1 MKFKVLIIFVIILF
15 WNLNGYTT
23 VYDVYKGGP
32 YTNLNGVFTTDGDTI
47 HIIDNARYN
56 EFYDIQDN
64 YLTIMGDAD
73 NKPEIYCDGDVLNI
87 GATNVVLKNLKISIG
102 TSATGSTAL
111 TILSNNIK
119 ISNCDFYVY
128 GNLFDYTAIKIRKG
142 RNILIEDCTFSG
154 NHFTAI
160 YITNMTGNIK
170 IKDSLFFNLD
180 NGIVLKKVDSDADV
194 EKLEII
200 NNIFHNISSNA
211 IYETNINPIT
221 NILLYNLI
229 YNCADY
235 GIKMYGNSYSYIY
248 NNTIAKG
255 GGGLFLKVANSN
267 EWYLYNNIFY
277 YNDIYY
283 DFYFDN
289 NGMSPIFEL
298 RNNCINSRAIAG
310 GMTVDENNINIDPLF
325 VNMDN
330 YDFHLRGDSPCV
342 DSGLYIDYQNEF
354 GFSPPIYNG
363 VIDRGALEFFPV
375 EESVKNNNANVRVE
389 LAANNLINGMPLLI
403 RVSNLDKISSS
414 DKVHL
419 EASVYS
425 ITGKKV
431 KDLFNANVNTSA
443 SLDIKWNN
451 NKKVKSGLYLL
462 YVKINDKSYIKKFFI
477 MR

>member
-1 MKFKVLIIFVIILF
+1 MRIKVLIIFSIILF

-23 VYDVYKGGP
+23 MYEVSKGGS
-32 YTNLNGVFTTDGDTI
+32 YTNLTDVPTVDGDTI

-56 EFYDIQDN
+56 EFYGVLDN
-64 YLTIMGDAD
+64 NLTIMGDPD
-73 NKPEIYCDGDVLNI
+73 NRPEIYNDYYILNI
-87 GATNVVLKNLKISIG
+87 EASNVTLKNLRITLGYPPVNDYMVLIV
-102 TSATGSTAL
+102 
-111 TILSNNIK
+111 SNNIK
-119 ISNCDFYVY
+119 ISNCEF
-128 GNLFDYTAIKIRKG
+128 TALDNSHKHIGIRIEKG
-142 RNILIEDCTFSG
+142 RNIVIENCVFRDFKS
-154 NHFTAI
+154 TAI
-160 YITNMTGNIK
+160 FISNMTGNIK

-255 GGGLFLKVANSN
+255 GGGLFLKVENSY